1 MKTPGTSGTLPV
13 KGSSCG
19 IRPDLDEMGEDTEFD
34 FSKAKELL
42 QENTQAI
49 PEPEPQNATPLD
61 YSKAPKA

>member
-1 MKTPGTSGTLPV
+1 
-13 KGSSCG
+13 
-19 IRPDLDEMGEDTEFD
+19 MGEDTEFD

-49 PEPEPQNATPLD
+49 PEPEPQNATPFD